1 MQIVVKK
8 AIKYAILTVCGVIL
22 FYVTHRAALP
32 ERPRGGYGG
41 EVFFLALPLFWWIVE
56 RVIKDFIGEMKRQ
69 WAEIKA
75 ESEDEEGGE
84 KE

>member
-22 FYVTHRAALP
+22 FITVNRAALP
-32 ERPRGGYGG
+32 ERPHGGYGG
-41 EVFFLALPLFWWIVE
+41 EVFFLALPLFWWSVE
-56 RVIKDFIGEMKRQ
+56 RVIKDFISEMKRQ

-84 KE
+84 NE